1 MDPESVDNTLNIPE
15 QQPAP
20 ESAPAPAPE
29 SEHEYVPAPIPPRAV
44 NPFFTRGC
52 CEIPRLYHKNDKVF
66 RHNCSKFDTYD
77 WLEGLPLPEGFKEI
91 DIIEVQFKNNRKDF
105 YRLPSDIT
113 VEVGD
118 VVAVEA
124 SPGHD
129 IGIVSMSGEIV
140 RFQLRKKKIDPRSP
154 EVKKVYRKARLTDIE
169 KWVAA
174 VESETSTM
182 HKAREIA
189 IRLNLQMKIN
199 DVEYQGDNT
208 KAIFYYTAE
217 DRVDFRELIKIL
229 AEEFKVRIEMRQIG
243 ARQEASRLGGIGSC
257 GRELC
262 CSTWMNDFHSVTTNA
277 ARVQQLSMNP
287 QKLAGQC
294 GKLKCC
300 LNYEYDTYQ
309 DALKDFPNVDTTLK
323 TKKGDAVHQKTDIFR
338 RLMWYT
344 YVNDPSNFMAI
355 SVDHVIKVIAD
366 NKAGIIP
373 EKLEDFVAITEPKA
387 VFENVVGL
395 DDLTRFDNI

>member
-1 MDPESVDNTLNIPE
+1 MDSQPEDGTLNIPA
-15 QQPAP
+15 PASVP
-20 ESAPAPAPE
+20 IPVPISAPAPIPAFAPNPVE
-29 SEHEYVPAPIPPRAV
+29 

-52 CEIPRLYHKNDKVF
+52 REIPKLYHKNDKVF
-66 RHNCSKFDTYD
+66 QHNCSKFDTHD
-77 WLEGLPLPEGFKEI
+77 WLNDLPLPEGFKVI
-91 DIIEVQFKNNRKDF
+91 DLVEVQFKNNRKDF
-105 YRLPSDIT
+105 FRLPSDMT

-118 VVAVEA
+118 IVAVEA

-129 IGIVSMSGEIV
+129 IGIISMAGEIV
-140 RFQLRKKKIDPRSP
+140 RFQVHKKKVDPRSP
-154 EVKKVYRKARLTDIE
+154 DLKKVYRKARLTDIE
-169 KWVAA
+169 KWMTA
-174 VESETSTM
+174 VESETTTM
-182 HKAREIA
+182 YKAREIA
-189 IRLNLQMKIN
+189 IRLNLLMKIN

-208 KAIFYYTAE
+208 KAVFYYTAD

-262 CSTWMNDFHSVTTNA
+262 CATWMNDFHSVTTNS

-300 LNYEYDTYQ
+300 LNYEFETYQ
-309 DALKDFPNVDTTLK
+309 DAIKGFPDADVVLK
-323 TKKGDAVHQKTDIFR
+323 TRKGDAIHQKTDIFR
-338 RLMWYT
+338 KLMWYA

-355 SVDHVIKVIAD
+355 PVEKVIQVIED
-366 NKAGIIP
+366 NKAGNMP
-373 EKLEDFVAITEPKA
+373 EKLEAFAHISEPKVA
-387 VFENVVGL
+387 FENVVGL
-395 DDLTRFDNI
+395 DDLTRFDNL

>member
-1 MDPESVDNTLNIPE
+1 MDS
-15 QQPAP
+15 QPKDTSP
-20 ESAPAPAPE
+20 DKP
-29 SEHEYVPAPIPPRAV
+29 AV

-52 CEIPRLYHKNDKVF
+52 CDVPKLYHKNDKVF
-66 RHNCSKFDTYD
+66 QHNCSKFDAHD
-77 WLEGLPLPEGFKEI
+77 WMKDIPFPEGFKVI
-91 DIIEVQFKNNRKDF
+91 DIVEVQFKNNRKDF
-105 YRLPSDIT
+105 YRLPSDLT

-118 VVAVEA
+118 IVAVEA

-129 IGIVSMSGEIV
+129 IGIISLTGEIV
-140 RFQLRKKKIDPRSP
+140 RFQLRKKKVDPHAT
-154 EVKKVYRKARLTDIE
+154 EFKKVYRKARLTDIE
-169 KWVAA
+169 KWMAS
-174 VESETSTM
+174 VESESSTM
-182 HKAREIA
+182 YKAREIA

-217 DRVDFRELIKIL
+217 DRVDFRELIKVL

-262 CSTWMNDFHSVTTNA
+262 CATWLSDFHSVTTNS

-300 LNYEYDTYQ
+300 LNYEFETYQ
-309 DALKDFPNVDTTLK
+309 DALKGFPAVEIALK
-323 TKKGDAVHQKTDIFR
+323 TRKGEAIHQKTDIFKK
-338 RLMWYT
+338 LMWYT

-355 SVDHVIKVIAD
+355 PVDKVIQIIED
-366 NKAGIIP
+366 NKAGNMP
-373 EKLEDFVAITEPKA
+373 EKLEDFAFISESKTD
-387 VFENVVGL
+387 FENVVGQ
-395 DDLTRFDNI
+395 DDLTRFDNL